1 MRESICSQY
10 TAWDYHQMGLVA
22 TLELELDPATQDN
35 TTAWQVGTETR
46 LLVFGLQQICR
57 RCLTMLLTHLLIFA
71 AVPAHWPGGGAAPGP
86 RAQLPRVE
94 SGQRPGQA
102 AARHG

>member
-22 TLELELDPATQDN
+22 TLELDPATQDN

-46 LLVFGLQQICR
+46 LSVLYLVWSRYVGD
-57 RCLTMLLTHLLIFA
+57 
-71 AVPAHWPGGGAAPGP
+71 V
-86 RAQLPRVE
+86 
-94 SGQRPGQA
+94 
-102 AARHG
+102 

>member
-1 MRESICSQY
+1 MSVLSSSCSVSSGVYPAVARSLVRESICSQY

-46 LLVFGLQQICR
+46 LLVFGLEQT
-57 RCLTMLLTHLLIFA
+57 LGD
-71 AVPAHWPGGGAAPGP
+71 V
-86 RAQLPRVE
+86 
-94 SGQRPGQA
+94 
-102 AARHG
+102 

>member
-1 MRESICSQY
+1 MRESISSQY

-22 TLELELDPATQDN
+22 TLELDPATQDN
-35 TTAWQVGTETR
+35 TTAWQVSTETR
-46 LLVFGLQQICR
+46 MSVLGLEQICR

-71 AVPAHWPGGGAAPGP
+71 AVPAHGPGGGAAPGP

-94 SGQRPGQA
+94 SGQGAGQA
-102 AARHG
+102 AAGHG

>member
-35 TTAWQVGTETR
+35 TTAWQVGTQTR
-46 LLVFGLQQICR
+46 LLLFGL
-57 RCLTMLLTHLLIFA
+57 
-71 AVPAHWPGGGAAPGP
+71 
-86 RAQLPRVE
+86 
-94 SGQRPGQA
+94 
-102 AARHG
+102 

>member
-22 TLELELDPATQDN
+22 TLELELDPATRDN

-46 LLVFGLQQICR
+46 MSVLYLVCSR
-57 RCLTMLLTHLLIFA
+57 Y
-71 AVPAHWPGGGAAPGP
+71 VSD
-86 RAQLPRVE
+86 V
-94 SGQRPGQA
+94 
-102 AARHG
+102 